1 MTRSRKRKLKLT
13 PRRMGPGL
21 ASVQLASTLL
31 AATPAAYAQQAS
43 SAGSEAPAL
52 EEIVV
57 TAQKRSENLQSVP
70 ISVEALDAK
79 RLEDLHVTDFDSV
92 AKYLPSVS
100 FQTLGPSQ
108 AQIYFRGVTNGSDG
122 LKVGSSAM
130 VGVYLDEQPV
140 TTIGNSLD
148 IHVYDMERIEALAGP
163 QGTLFGAS
171 SMAGTVRYI
180 TNKPD
185 PSRTYGG
192 YDISGIDTAHGGTG
206 DKLEG
211 FINLALR
218 DNIAVRLVGYSE
230 RDPGYINNVA
240 GPPGEVYPTSGVVR
254 ENTQYQK
261 TDYNNVGTEGGR
273 AALKVDLNGGWSIL
287 PSVIWQ
293 KQGANGSFAY
303 EPNLGFLNVAT
314 YAPMRNDDQ
323 WYQAALTIQG
333 KIGNFDLTYSG
344 GYMRRTIN
352 NVIDYS
358 DYSYAYDTY
367 YAATPLYF
375 GDEFLNKAGV
385 PISPAQTL
393 VSYDLLSKRTHEL
406 RLASRQDAP
415 LRFVLGLFYEEQGD
429 VDLYRYYVADLAPSL
444 SITGQPGV
452 HYENAITRRDVDRAA
467 FTEITYDLTSQW
479 SLIAGVRVFDYDST
493 AQGFFGFNG
502 LYSVGEALCAV
513 PPTAATAV
521 GPTAPCQNV
530 NASTSGGKYTDKAT
544 LEYKLT
550 PERLLYATYS
560 TGFRQGGFNR
570 NPFVPPYRPDYLSN
584 YELGWKTGW
593 AEHRLRF
600 NGAVFL
606 EDWKDAQFG
615 VSGPYSITQI
625 INAGGARTE
634 GIESSLEWLLHEGLT
649 LTASDTYLWKHNLTQ
664 DACIAF
670 SAAPNCGSPGNLAAP
685 AGTQMP
691 VSPNFKANASL
702 RYEFNVAGLKANV
715 QAAGVYETQ
724 ARSLLPVAD
733 EAILGPMP
741 AYGTVDMSTGVARD
755 NWTASLNVENVF
767 DGHGQI
773 SRYLVCNPT
782 FCTTPYVVPVRPRTV
797 TLQFGQRF

>member
-1 MTRSRKRKLKLT
+1 MTRSRKRKL
-13 PRRMGPGL
+13 RRVGPGL
-21 ASVQLASTLL
+21 AGAHMASTLL
-31 AATPAAYAQQAS
+31 AGATAAYGQQAES
-43 SAGSEAPAL
+43 MSNEAPAL

-57 TAQKRSENLQSVP
+57 TAEKRSENLQSVP
-70 ISVEALDAK
+70 ISVEALDSK
-79 RLEDLHVTDFDSV
+79 RLEELHVTDFDSV
-92 AKYLPSVS
+92 AKYLPSLS
-100 FQTLGPSQ
+100 FQTLGPGQ

-148 IHVYDMERIEALAGP
+148 IHIYDMERIEALAGP

-185 PSRTYGG
+185 SSHTYGG
-192 YDISGIDTAHGGTG
+192 YDISAIQVAHGGSG
-206 DKLEG
+206 EILEG
-211 FINLALR
+211 FVNVALGEKAA
-218 DNIAVRLVGYSE
+218 IRLVGYGE

-240 GPPGEVYPTSGVVR
+240 GPPELYPTSGVAR
-254 ENTQYQK
+254 DNAPFQK
-261 TDYNNVGTEGGR
+261 RGYNNVGTEGGR
-273 AALKVDLNGGWSIL
+273 AALKLDVSDRWTVL
-287 PSVIWQ
+287 PSLIYQ

-303 EPNLGFLNVAT
+303 EPSLGYLNIAT

-333 KIGNFDLTYSG
+333 KIGNLDLTYSG

-358 DYSYAYDTY
+358 DYSYAYDSF
-367 YAATPLYF
+367 YANMPQYF
-375 GDEFLNKAGV
+375 GDFFLNNAGV

-406 RLASRQDAP
+406 RLASRQDAR
-415 LRFVLGLFYEEQGD
+415 LRFVLGAFYEEQGD
-429 VDLYRYYVADLAPSL
+429 KDLYRYYVAGLADNL

-452 HYENAITRRDVDRAA
+452 HYENAITRRDVDRAVFA
-467 FTEITYDLTSQW
+467 DLTYDLTAQ
-479 SLIAGVRVFDYDST
+479 LALTVGARVFDYDSK
-493 AQGFFGFNG
+493 AAGFFGFNG
-502 LYSVGEALCAV
+502 NYAVGEALCAT
-513 PPTAATAV
+513 PPTVATASA
-521 GPTAPCQNV
+521 TMPCQNV
-530 NASTSGGKYTDKAT
+530 NAITSGGKYTDRVT
-544 LEYKLT
+544 LSYKLA
-550 PERLLYATYS
+550 PERLVYATYS

-570 NPFVPPYRPDYLSN
+570 NPFVPPYAPDYLSN
-584 YELGWKTGW
+584 YELGWKTLW
-593 AEHRLRF
+593 AAHTLRF

-615 VSGPYSITQI
+615 VNGPFSITQI

-634 GIESSLEWLLHEGLT
+634 GVESSLEWLLHEGLT
-649 LTASDTYLWKHNLTQ
+649 LAASGTYLWKHNLTQ

-670 SAAPNCGSPGNLAAP
+670 SAAPHCGSADNLAAP

-691 VSPNFKANASL
+691 VSPDLKANASL
-702 RYEFNVAGLKANV
+702 RYEFQIAGLKAHV
-715 QAAGVYETQ
+715 QGAGVYQTS

-733 EAILGPMP
+733 EAVLGPLP
-741 AYGTVDMSTGVARD
+741 AYGTFDLSAGMERHS
-755 NWTASLNVENVF
+755 WTANLNIENVF

-773 SRYLVCNPT
+773 SRYLT
-782 FCTTPYVVPVRPRTV
+782 CTAAYCTIPYVIPVRPRTL
-797 TLQFGQRF
+797 TLHFGQRF